1 MKPLIPVVLAL
12 VLVGVAYAASAES
25 GAEIYK
31 TYCAS
36 CHMPD
41 GKGIPG
47 TFPAL
52 NNQEF
57 LKSKDDNFIRNTISN
72 GRPGTPMI
80 AFGEANG
87 GPLTD
92 DQINDLVAFIRAWEV
107 KEEKP
112 APEKE
117 APVEAAQMGE
127 ELYNAKCAAC
137 HGEGG
142 KGTEVGPALLG
153 NEFVM
158 TSDEAAVKAVI
169 SEGRQ
174 DKGMPPWKGVLSE
187 EQMDS
192 LVTLLKG
199 WKKEEIGVH
208 LPQWDIGILVF
219 TLLFVVMFMVYIY
232 KRT

>member
-1 MKPLIPVVLAL
+1 MKTVIPAVLAL
-12 VLVGVAYAASAES
+12 VFVGVAYAASAES
-25 GAEIYK
+25 GAEIYN
-31 TYCAS
+31 TYCAG

-52 NNQEF
+52 NSQEF
-57 LKSKDDNFIRNTISN
+57 LKSKDDDFIRNTITS
-72 GRPGTPMI
+72 GRPGTTMP

-92 DQINDLVAFIRAWEV
+92 EQINDLVAFIRAWEV
-107 KEEKP
+107 KEEQP
-112 APEKE
+112 APEE
-117 APVEAAQMGE
+117 APGEEVLMGE
-127 ELYNAKCAAC
+127 ELYNARCAAC

-142 KGTEVGPALLG
+142 KGTAASPPLLG

-174 DKGMPPWKGVLSE
+174 DKGMPPWKGVLTE

-208 LPQWDIGILVF
+208 VPQWNIGMLVF
-219 TLLFVVMFMVYIY
+219 GLLFLVMFMVYIY